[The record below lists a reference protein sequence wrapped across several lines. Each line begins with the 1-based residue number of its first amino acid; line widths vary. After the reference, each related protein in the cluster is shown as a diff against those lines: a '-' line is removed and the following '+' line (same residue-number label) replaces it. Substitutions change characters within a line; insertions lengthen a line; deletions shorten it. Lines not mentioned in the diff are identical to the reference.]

1 MLRGSWIIIMLIG
14 FTVIAH
20 AQTIG
25 DSSIKDQPVFSLA
38 ETAPAFPG
46 GVKAF
51 YSFVAENL
59 VLPLGKPAQ
68 SRAKTVTARVVIDRN
83 GKIAYGEIEEGI
95 NKDYNECVLNLIK
108 KMPDWLPATQ
118 NGRAVPIWVT
128 IPVIFPE

>member
-1 MLRGSWIIIMLIG
+1 MLRSSCLIIMLVATAI
-14 FTVIAH
+14 VSH

-25 DSSIKDQPVFSLA
+25 DKSVTEQPIFSLA

-59 VLPLGKPAQ
+59 VVPSGKPAQ
-68 SRAKTVTARVVIDRN
+68 SRAKTVTARVVVDKS

-95 NKDYNECVLNLIK
+95 NKEYNECVLNLIK

-118 NGRAVPIWVT
+118 NGRNVPIWVT
-128 IPVIFPE
+128 IPIIFPE